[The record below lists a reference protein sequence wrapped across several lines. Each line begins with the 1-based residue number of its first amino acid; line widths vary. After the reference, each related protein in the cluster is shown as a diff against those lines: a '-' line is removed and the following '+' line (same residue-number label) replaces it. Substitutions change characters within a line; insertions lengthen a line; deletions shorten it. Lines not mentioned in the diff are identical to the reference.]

1 MAKLSKR
8 LENELATMRK
18 RHAALKDK
26 HEQERAAMDLAETQA
41 AERVQ
46 FLEKSLQAALEFE
59 K

>member
-8 LENELATMRK
+8 LDKELGQARARQAT
-18 RHAALKDK
+18 LKDK
-26 HEQERAAMDLAETQA
+26 HDQERAAMDLAETQA
-41 AERVQ
+41 AERVA